1 MVESHD
7 ELIMEFTKK
16 FGYNRSDKD
25 ADDEDEYDDDR
36 CDVAAP
42 LLLLHHPLHMCHL
55 LLPLS

>member
-1 MVESHD
+1 MSSSWSSP
-7 ELIMEFTKK
+7 
-16 FGYNRSDKD
+16 NSDKD